1 MSAAMTVGYGSV
13 VLHVPEGVPMGGY
26 LDRQG
31 MSAGTLDPLEV
42 SAVTWSDG
50 ERRFA
55 LAVADVICVN
65 DDLAARARRA
75 AGCELWLAATHT
87 HAGPETG
94 CVPGG
99 GATPEPWLDLVAEA
113 ARAAVHRAVDS
124 ERPCEGVALGG
135 DLRGVGADRSR
146 PDAEAVVPLDVIA
159 VVDGGLAGVVVV
171 LPVHPT
177 VLPAANRRVSA
188 DLPGAVRRALRARL
202 GPDVWVVVATGA
214 AGDISTRH
222 TRRGQDTTELAR
234 LGALVADRCV
244 DLLTG
249 ATETAGSRPEAPGSR
264 TEAAGPTAAAVGER
278 VWGAGSGVA
287 AVTRRVRLERAT
299 VPADSEKLA
308 DDLRRAEAAG
318 DPVAARLARSRLE
331 GLRARTGYARRADDV
346 PSEAAS
352 PTGSGTIGAEVGVAR
367 LGGLALV
374 GLPGEP
380 FLAVADQIAGAA
392 PGPTVV
398 LGYVNGYPGYLPTA
412 DAYRRTEYEV
422 LAGQV
427 AEGSA
432 ELLAATAR
440 RLLAEG

>member
-249 ATETAGSRPEAPGSR
+249 ATEDSRIETRGARIEDRGGRADGGGGRRAGLGGGVGGRR
-264 TEAAGPTAAAVGER
+264 RHAAGPARTR
-278 VWGAGSGVA
+278 HGAGRLREAG
-287 AVTRRVRLERAT
+287 RR
-299 VPADSEKLA
+299 P
-308 DDLRRAEAAG
+308 
-318 DPVAARLARSRLE
+318 P
-331 GLRARTGYARRADDV
+331 ARR
-346 PSEAAS
+346 
-352 PTGSGTIGAEVGVAR
+352 
-367 LGGLALV
+367 GG
-374 GLPGEP
+374 G
-380 FLAVADQIAGAA
+380 
-392 PGPTVV
+392 
-398 LGYVNGYPGYLPTA
+398 
-412 DAYRRTEYEV
+412 
-422 LAGQV
+422 
-427 AEGSA
+427 
-432 ELLAATAR
+432 
-440 RLLAEG
+440 